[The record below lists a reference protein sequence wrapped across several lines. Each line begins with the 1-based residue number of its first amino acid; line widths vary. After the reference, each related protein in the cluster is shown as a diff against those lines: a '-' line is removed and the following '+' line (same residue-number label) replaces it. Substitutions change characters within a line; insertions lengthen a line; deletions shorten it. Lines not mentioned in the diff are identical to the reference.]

1 MMAAIVSDGVVE
13 VPAENAISTGVC
25 SVIDVIITTIAAGA
39 SAARSS
45 SFGLNI
51 T

>member
-25 SVIDVIITTIAAGA
+25 SVSDVIITIIAAGA

-45 SFGLNI
+45 SFGLDI